1 VNIRQRAVRR
11 VAVVT
16 EPPDRIYD
24 FVDEL
29 VVVDDGSNEGY
40 QTAFGELRRRVR
52 VGELNADDIVYLF
65 DAGAQPELL
74 GLDRLH
80 QLMVGE
86 GLDAL
91 LVGTDLS
98 GAPAHKRAGNY
109 ARSAWSSLW
118 AGGHLPNV
126 ESGCQIF
133 RIGALAHALDYCRG
147 YGYPEIVELAV
158 VLKRL
163 GYRVRADILV
173 PLPVHHSRMRIKDVA
188 ADFTTIPRAAWR
200 STRPLGI
207 FGRLRVL
214 ARPAVVTAAP
224 VAAAIALRRVN
235 SRRR

>member
-1 VNIRQRAVRR
+1 MSIRQRTVRR

-16 EPPDRIYD
+16 EAPDRPYD

-29 VVVDDGSNEGY
+29 VVVDDGSTEAY
-40 QTAFGELRRRVR
+40 QTAFDDLRRRVR
-52 VGELNADDIVYLF
+52 IGELNADDVVYLF

-74 GLDRLH
+74 GLDQLH
-80 QLMVGE
+80 QIMVGE

-91 LVGTDLS
+91 LVGRDLS
-98 GAPAHKRAGNY
+98 GAPAHKRAGIY

-118 AGGHLPNV
+118 AGGHLPAV

-147 YGYPEIVELAV
+147 DGYPEIVELAV

-173 PLPVHHSRMRIKDVA
+173 PMPGNSSRSWIKDA
-188 ADFTTIPRAAWR
+188 ATDFTTLPRAAWR
-200 STRPLGI
+200 STRPLGVG
-207 FGRLRVL
+207 GRLRVL
-214 ARPAVVTAAP
+214 ARPAAVTAVP

-235 SRRR
+235 LRRR